1 MTPTPAPPARRSLW
15 ALRDYRAWLLAD
27 TAWQFGSSIRT
38 FAMTLVAYSVT
49 GSYAQAGL
57 VATAS
62 TLAGAVTI
70 LPGGV
75 LVDRIDRRTSLVLSG
90 ILRSLVFAATALAW
104 WAGVLNLPALLA
116 SGVLTGAL
124 SGLFA
129 SASNAA
135 LKSVVPGEDL
145 PRAIAANQARDAA
158 VTLSAPPL
166 SGLLMGVS
174 YALPFAAAAV
184 GAALQ
189 ALATRLIRADL
200 SPHGG
205 DRGTGRGGAAGTE
218 RGGRAGTER
227 DGGSPESESSE
238 VLRTRSV
245 RSAVARTLVD
255 MVSGF
260 RIFSRSRMLLH
271 LVPAIVCINMGF
283 SALYTGLALQLQ
295 GQGVEAWRIGIIDSA
310 VAGGMLVGAL
320 VASPLIARFPT
331 GKLTLVLFLM
341 AAVFMVP
348 VALLPVQVVIL
359 TCFALV
365 GLLLPALNGGIV
377 GYMQAMIPRAE
388 QGRTMSALAMA
399 NELGVA
405 TVPMAV
411 GAGLQWWGGAP
422 TMMSTIA
429 VFLLASVLIAT
440 NRELRALPTPDRW
453 DLPEDSATPPPPQS
467 GGQLP
472 QGTPEQAVPGVDAAG
487 GDDLAQGG
495 LRASSSAA
503 TS

>member
-1 MTPTPAPPARRSLW
+1 MTATPEPPARRSLW

-145 PRAIAANQARDAA
+145 PRAIAANQGRDAA

-205 DRGTGRGGAAGTE
+205 GSGTGRGGAAGAERDGRASTE
-218 RGGRAGTER
+218 RG
-227 DGGSPESESSE
+227 GGSPESESSAA
-238 VLRTRSV
+238 LRTRSV

-271 LVPAIVCINMGF
+271 LVPAIVCINKGF

-320 VASPLIARFPT
+320 VASPLIARYPT

-341 AAVFMVP
+341 AAMFMVP

-388 QGRTMSALAMA
+388 QGRTMSALALA

-405 TVPMAV
+405 AVPMAV

-440 NRELRALPTPDRW
+440 NRELRALPTPDRR

-467 GGQLP
+467 HEQLP
-472 QGTPEQAVPGVDAAG
+472 QGTPEPAVPGVDAAG

-503 TS
+503 MS